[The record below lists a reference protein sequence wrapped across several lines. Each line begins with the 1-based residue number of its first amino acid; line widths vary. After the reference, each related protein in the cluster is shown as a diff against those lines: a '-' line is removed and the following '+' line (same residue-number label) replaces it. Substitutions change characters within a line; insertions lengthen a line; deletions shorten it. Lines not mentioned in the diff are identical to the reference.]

1 MTEVRGSKF
10 EVQKDQ
16 MVNLEP
22 RTSNLEPPSD
32 LPRETPRAILF
43 QFVLFPLGIVVIA
56 VGVFL
61 LFGKLASNE
70 QTVPDYLNEI
80 RSGSSH
86 RKFQAAYELSKSIK
100 RGEAKRYPNLV
111 EQVIDVYRSSK
122 DDDPRIRQYLT
133 LVMGKL
139 GDRRATPVVAGALGE
154 RTVENRIYALVALAE
169 LRDPSSLQPVIAA
182 TRDDEKDVRTTAAY
196 ALGQIGDAR
205 AVPAL
210 VPLLE
215 DSAADVRFNAALSLA
230 RFGDARAAGV
240 LRTMLDRT
248 SLDRVQGMRPDQKEE
263 AMIAAVGA
271 YAKLQGKAATAELE
285 PLAQHDSSL
294 RVRAAAREAMAK
306 LGQ

>member
-1 MTEVRGSKF
+1 MTA
-10 EVQKDQ
+10 Q
-16 MVNLEP
+16 
-22 RTSNLEPPSD
+22 PSAD
-32 LPRETPRAILF
+32 LPRESPRTILF

-139 GDRRATPVVAGALGE
+139 GDRRATPVVASALGE

-169 LRDPSSLQPVIAA
+169 LRDPASLQPVIAA

-230 RFGDARAAGV
+230 SFGDARAAAV
-240 LRTMLDRT
+240 LRTMIDRA

-263 AMIAAVGA
+263 AMIAAIGA
-271 YAKLQGKAATAELE
+271 YAKLQGKAAAGELQ
-285 PLAQHDSSL
+285 PLAQHDPSL
-294 RVRAAAREAMAK
+294 RVRAAAREAMARVS
-306 LGQ
+306 GQ